1 MTTLLFMA
9 FVVLFFKGIKAGI
22 NRAKCKPRKDTK
34 QAGNNL
40 QTLYSLQ
47 AQRDVIT
54 DMLSEI
60 DFKLDMCP
68 GEKTREKLLK
78 DKARI
83 YGQLA
88 TVENKIYK
96 LIH

>member
-1 MTTLLFMA
+1 MTTLLFVA
-9 FVVLFFKGIKAGI
+9 FVVVFCKGIKAAA
-22 NRAKCKPRKDTK
+22 RAGKRNKAIPAKS
-34 QAGNNL
+34 NL

-47 AQRDVIT
+47 AQRDTIT

-60 DFKLDMCP
+60 DYKLDFCP
-68 GEKTREKLLK
+68 GEKQREKLLN
-78 DKARI
+78 DKSRL

-96 LIH
+96 LIN

>member
-1 MTTLLFMA
+1 MTTLLFIV
-9 FVVLFFKGIKAGI
+9 FVVLFCKGIKAGI
-22 NRAKCKPRKDTK
+22 SQAKYKPRKDTT

-47 AQRDVIT
+47 AQRDTIA

-78 DKARI
+78 DKIRLR
-83 YGQLA
+83 GQLA

-96 LIH
+96 LIN

>member
-1 MTTLLFMA
+1 MTTLLFIA
-9 FVVLFFKGIKAGI
+9 FVVVFCKGIKAAA
-22 NRAKCKPRKDTK
+22 RAGKRKANNK
-34 QAGNNL
+34 AIPAKSNL

-47 AQRDVIT
+47 AQRDTIT

-68 GEKTREKLLK
+68 GEKQREKLLK
-78 DKARI
+78 DKSRL

-96 LIH
+96 LIN

>member
-1 MTTLLFMA
+1 MTTLLFIA
-9 FVVLFFKGIKAGI
+9 FVVLFCKGIKAAT
-22 NRAKCKPRKDTK
+22 RAGKRKPNNKSI

-47 AQRDVIT
+47 AQRDIIT

-68 GEKTREKLLK
+68 GEKQREKLLK
-78 DKARI
+78 DKARLF
-83 YGQLA
+83 GQLA
-88 TVENKIYK
+88 TIENKIYK